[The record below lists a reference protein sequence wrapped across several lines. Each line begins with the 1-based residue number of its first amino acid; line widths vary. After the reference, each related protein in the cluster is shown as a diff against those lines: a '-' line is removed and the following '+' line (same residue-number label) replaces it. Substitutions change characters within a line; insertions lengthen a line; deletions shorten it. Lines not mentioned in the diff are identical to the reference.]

1 MNTVVRTTP
10 SRTSGP
16 MRWLPNRFSTGVTAE
31 RLVSIVSPV
40 LLLSVWEGLSRIGF
54 LDPRFFPAP
63 SDVVD
68 TFLGLLFSGELI
80 SQVATSLTRVSI
92 GFALGAIPAL
102 VLGIL
107 MGLSP
112 MTRAALK
119 PMVGALYPIPKT
131 ALLPLLLLIF
141 GLGESSK
148 YALIAT
154 GVFFIV
160 LLNTM
165 GGVMSIDQ
173 VYLDVGKN
181 YGARSRDVFVTIALP
196 GALPLIFTGLR
207 LAWGTALLLI
217 FVAEQVGARSG
228 LGAFIWSSWQTFDI
242 EEMFVGLATIS
253 IIGYVSFLIFDELQ
267 RWLIPWKEGQAT

>member
-10 SRTSGP
+10 SRTGRP
-16 MRWLPNRFSTGVTAE
+16 THWLPSRFSDGVAAE
-31 RLVSIVSPV
+31 RLVSVVSPL
-40 LLLSVWEGLSRIGF
+40 LLLSVWEVLSRVGF
-54 LDPRFFPAP
+54 LDSRFFPAP
-63 SDVVD
+63 SDILD
-68 TFLGLLFSGELI
+68 TFLGLLSSGELI
-80 SQVATSLTRVSI
+80 GHVATTLVRVTI
-92 GFALGAIPAL
+92 GFALGAMPAL
-102 VLGIL
+102 ALGIL
-107 MGLSP
+107 MGLSR

-141 GLGESSK
+141 GLGETSK

-196 GALPLIFTGLR
+196 GALPLIFAGLR

-242 EEMFVGLATIS
+242 EEMFVGLSTIS

-267 RWLIPWKEGQAT
+267 RWLIPWKEGQTT

>member
-16 MRWLPNRFSTGVTAE
+16 TRWLPNRFSTGVTAE

-80 SQVATSLTRVSI
+80 SQVATSLTRVII